1 MDPATK
7 TVQTSS
13 CIPSVTMSNTRPM
26 RPSSLSSRPPVESSD
41 IIIVGSRMFLNNYL
55 SKVGSPILTIALFA
69 VVKKSKGTW
78 SNVSEYLWSIMQNLR
93 VVTPIHITLTE
104 LSS

>member
-1 MDPATK
+1 
-7 TVQTSS
+7 
-13 CIPSVTMSNTRPM
+13 
-26 RPSSLSSRPPVESSD
+26 
-41 IIIVGSRMFLNNYL
+41 MFLNNYL

-78 SNVSEYLWSIMQNLR
+78 NNVSEYLWSIMQNIR

-104 LSS
+104 LSSWLFHCKEVVIWPHRKLTVAHS